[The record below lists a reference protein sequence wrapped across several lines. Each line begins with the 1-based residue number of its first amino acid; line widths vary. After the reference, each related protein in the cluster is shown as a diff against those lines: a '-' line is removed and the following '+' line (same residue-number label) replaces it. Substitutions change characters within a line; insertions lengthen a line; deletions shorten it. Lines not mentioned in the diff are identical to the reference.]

1 MVELELGSCFRART
15 PSSARVTEQWEQS
28 NRVISSSHCGS
39 HDCLASAV
47 SQLSE
52 VVTTVSS
59 TFSVLLLGPREVYPL
74 GVSRKQ
80 VAHANE

>member
-15 PSSARVTEQWEQS
+15 PSSARKKEQWGQS
-28 NRVISSSHCGS
+28 NRMISSSRCGS

-52 VVTTVSS
+52 VVTTMSS
-59 TFSVLLLGPREVYPL
+59 MISALLLGPREVYPL